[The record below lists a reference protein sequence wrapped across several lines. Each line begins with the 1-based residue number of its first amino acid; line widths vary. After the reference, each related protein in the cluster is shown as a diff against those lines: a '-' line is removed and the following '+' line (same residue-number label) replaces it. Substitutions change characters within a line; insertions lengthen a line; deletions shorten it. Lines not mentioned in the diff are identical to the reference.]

1 VIKVNLC
8 RYVHRMGAGSL
19 NAPKAEENGEYKFG
33 EKEIRIDHSISRGE
47 YMSGKCYGRGSIP
60 SPATTGNNSVKPTVR
75 VTPSTKM
82 NVPYKT
88 PLKVIDKRTIDLHPV
103 NLLSTRDSPSASS
116 SKANAP
122 ATYWTANW

>member
-1 VIKVNLC
+1 
-8 RYVHRMGAGSL
+8 MGAGSL

-47 YMSGKCYGRGSIP
+47 YMSGKCYGRGSMP
-60 SPATTGNNSVKPTVR
+60 SPAMTGNNSVKPSLHA
-75 VTPSTKM
+75 TPLPSAKI
-82 NVPYKT
+82 NVPYKA
-88 PLKVIDKRTIDLHPV
+88 PLKAIDKRAIDLHPV
-103 NLLSTRDSPSASS
+103 NLLSRRGSPSAGS